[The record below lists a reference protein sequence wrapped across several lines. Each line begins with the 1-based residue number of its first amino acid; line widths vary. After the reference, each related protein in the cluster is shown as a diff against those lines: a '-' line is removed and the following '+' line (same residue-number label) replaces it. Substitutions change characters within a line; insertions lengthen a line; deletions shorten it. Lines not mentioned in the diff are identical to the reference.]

1 MVMAAY
7 RHDQENVMAL
17 NSTRLGI
24 SLGIAIIAGI
34 VITYVSGFFRPLFPE
49 MTVDVLQWGSPFPYL
64 HRVVTFP
71 GPAFVNWSMGAVDF
85 IIWFLIVFAIVFV
98 VWGMRKPAGKK

>member
-1 MVMAAY
+1 
-7 RHDQENVMAL
+7 MAL

-24 SLGIAIIAGI
+24 SLIIAVIAGV

-71 GPAFVNWSMGAVDF
+71 GPPFVNWTMAAVDF

-98 VWGMRKPAGKK
+98 VWGMREDPKKG